1 MTKTKFMKGLLGA
14 SALTLLSAGSA
25 FAQNNF
31 TPADTDVT
39 NTFNLTYNVGAV
51 AQPPI
56 TNDTPGEETVFK
68 VDRLVNVTV
77 APVVTTAT
85 YSPNQQDAFVDF
97 TVRNDGNDDH
107 PYFLGVEEV
116 TGTDDFNADPSTSTD
131 NIIYFRDTNDDGVV
145 SGTEL
150 APAAAIEFDA
160 TDPDSYPDIEQDEVI
175 LVRVVRDIPEDA
187 EDGQES
193 DIHLFADTRA
203 AGSELD
209 ATSVEADG
217 DSTNSTLVT
226 ENVLADLNGPADDAT
241 NDGTA
246 DGAHS
251 ATNTFVVLSA
261 DVSATKDVFVLDSNY
276 NGTCTA
282 IPGTYTPP
290 APSSDTS
297 APVPNNGYNIPNA
310 CVEYFITVRND
321 GSASATAIDLLDN
334 LPDGLVFQSASLVG
348 NLTGGTLAT
357 PAAGTVCTSAPVNCA
372 VSLTAGTI
380 AGKAAPADPPVEG
393 HLVIRATIQ

>member
-31 TPADTDVT
+31 TPADTDVS
-39 NTFNLTYNVGAV
+39 NTFNLTYNVGTV
-51 AQPPI
+51 SQPPI
-56 TNDTPGEETVFK
+56 TNDGVGGNDDPTVFK

-131 NIIYFRDTNDDGVV
+131 NIIYFRDTNGDGVV

-217 DSTNSTLVT
+217 DTTNSTLVT

-251 ATNTFVVLSA
+251 ATNTFVVLAA
-261 DVSATKDVFVLDSNY
+261 DVTATKEVFAVSDADCAT
-276 NGTCTA
+276 GAT
-282 IPGTYTPP
+282 IPATYTPP
-290 APSSDTS
+290 ADN
-297 APVPNNGYNIPNA
+297 AGNYFIPNA
-310 CVEYFITVRND
+310 CVEYVITVEND
-321 GSASATAIDLLDN
+321 GLADAIAIDLTDN
-334 LPDGLVFQSASLVG
+334 LREGLVFHSAELRGDLV
-348 NLTGGTLAT
+348 GGTLTDPGVTGIECTFAPAT
-357 PAAGTVCTSAPVNCA
+357 CPVELTSG
-372 VSLTAGTI
+372 SI
-380 AGKAAPADPPVEG
+380 AGKATLTAPPVVG
-393 HLVIRATIQ
+393 YLVIRATIQ